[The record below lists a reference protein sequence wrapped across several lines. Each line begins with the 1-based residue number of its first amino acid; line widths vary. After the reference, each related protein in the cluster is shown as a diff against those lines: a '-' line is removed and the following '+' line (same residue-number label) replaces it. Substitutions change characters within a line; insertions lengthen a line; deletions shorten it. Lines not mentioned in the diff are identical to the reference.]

1 MVPPDGPTRGPST
14 IVGRLLCAYL
24 LDDEDEVERL
34 SDGEDSRAGLLGP
47 VFILLARRRFG
58 RPPDVR
64 AITGYVRAHREHD
77 PELDPLVA
85 EATIRVALDQLY
97 VRNGLPEGTL
107 LEGMLALWQPLAHE
121 LLSSPEE
128 IRAFMADAEELYD
141 EAQRFGAANG

>member
-1 MVPPDGPTRGPST
+1 M
-14 IVGRLLCAYL
+14 GRLFCAYL
-24 LDDEDEVERL
+24 TDDEAEIERL
-34 SDGEDSRAGLLGP
+34 RDGEDAPAGLLGP

-64 AITGYVRAHREHD
+64 AITRYVREQREHD

-107 LEGMLALWQPLAHE
+107 REGMIALWQPLAHE

-128 IRAFMADAEELYD
+128 IGAFIADAEDLYD
-141 EAQRFGAANG
+141 EMHRFGAADG